1 LPTPAAKTQPPF
13 ESHFRWDDLRFIL
26 ALARE
31 KSLKGAAR
39 ALGVNATTVGRRLE
53 SFEESVDAHLFDR
66 TPDGVLPTAA
76 LELLLPQALEVELA
90 AAEFA
95 RALAGLEREPEG
107 LVRITAPPG
116 IAQLFLAPALAE
128 FHERFP
134 RIRIELDAS
143 IGYADLTRREADIAL
158 RAVRPESGDLV
169 AVKLGTAGSTMLAS
183 PKYAAELGK
192 LADPARARFIDY
204 GRELS
209 GLRSSQ
215 WIATNVGPSAVVFR
229 SNDMRSQ
236 LEAAQR
242 GLGVVINSL
251 IVAEPARLVEV
262 ELAPKVRRSLD
273 AIPQDALWLVGH
285 RALRQVPRIAAV
297 WDFLVELHHRIL
309 PAKGRSKGRK

>member
-1 LPTPAAKTQPPF
+1 MPTAKTHPIP
-13 ESHFRWDDLRFIL
+13 EANFRWDDLRFIL

-31 KSLKGAAR
+31 QSLKAAAR
-39 ALGVNATTVGRRLE
+39 SLGVNATTVGRRLE
-53 SFEESVDAHLFDR
+53 SFEESVEAHLFDR

-76 LELLLPQALEVELA
+76 LEGLLPQALEVERA

-107 LVRITAPPG
+107 VVRVTAPPG

-134 RIRIELDAS
+134 KIRLELDAS

-158 RAVRPESGDLV
+158 RAVRPDAGDLV
-169 AVKLGTAGSTMLAS
+169 AVKLGAAGSTMLAS
-183 PKYAAELGK
+183 PAYAAELGRLQDAK
-192 LADPARARFIDY
+192 RARYIDY
-204 GRELS
+204 GRDLS

-215 WIATNVGPSAVVFR
+215 WIAAEVGASRVVLR

-236 LEAAQR
+236 LEAAAR
-242 GLGVVINSL
+242 GLGVVVNSL
-251 IVAEPARLVEV
+251 IVAEPAGLVEV
-262 ELAPKVRRSLD
+262 DLAPKLRRSLQS
-273 AIPQDALWLVGH
+273 IPHDALWLVGH

-309 PAKGRSKGRK
+309 VPSNPAKPRRK